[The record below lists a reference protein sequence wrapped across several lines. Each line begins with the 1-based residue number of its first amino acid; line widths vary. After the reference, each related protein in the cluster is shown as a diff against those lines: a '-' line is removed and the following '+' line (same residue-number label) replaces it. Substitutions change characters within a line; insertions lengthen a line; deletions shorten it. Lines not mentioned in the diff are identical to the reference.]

1 MSGQLPSLNALRAF
15 EAAARL
21 ESFSLAADELN
32 VTHAAISHQIRA
44 LEEWFGTRLFIR
56 LSGRVELIGSSR
68 RYSKFLTKL
77 FEQLESKTQELK
89 ALAGK
94 NQLTL
99 KVDPQFAAVW
109 LVPRLANFSK
119 LHPEIELDVI
129 TEYGGLDPRKDEA
142 PMALQ
147 YLDEGETIEQSGV
160 TVECLF
166 AVSAFPAGKPEIL
179 DASPVH
185 VAKDILNHTLS
196 HGEDRDWWQSW
207 FDIFDIKTEDP
218 LPGPKFSQSY
228 LALLAAEGG
237 QGIALLDDI
246 EAAES
251 LAAGRLV
258 RVLDTEMPA
267 GEYVVV
273 QNSRIPETSAMV
285 TVKEWLRAQL

>member
-1 MSGQLPSLNALRAF
+1 MSGKLPSLNALRAF

-44 LEEWFGTRLFIR
+44 LEEWFGTRLFMR
-56 LSGRVELIGSSR
+56 LSGRVELISSSR
-68 RYSKFLTKL
+68 RYSEFLTKL
-77 FEQLESKTQELK
+77 FEQLESRTQEQK

-99 KVDPQFAAVW
+99 KVDPQFAAIW
-109 LVPRLANFSK
+109 LVPRLADFSK

-129 TEYGGLDPRKDEA
+129 TEYGDLDPRRDEA
-142 PMALQ
+142 LIALQ
-147 YLDEGETIEQSGV
+147 YLDEGRIIEQTWV

-166 AVSAFPAGKPEIL
+166 AVSAFPACKPEIL
-179 DASPVH
+179 ETSPVDS
-185 VAKDILNHTLS
+185 AQDILSHTLL

-207 FDIFDIKTEDP
+207 FDIANIKTETP
-218 LPGPKFSQSY
+218 LSGPKFSQSY
-228 LALLAAEGG
+228 LALLAAEKG

-251 LAAGRLV
+251 LATGRLV
-258 RVLDTEMPA
+258 RVLDAEIPA
-267 GEYVVV
+267 GKYVIA
-273 QNSRIPETSAMV
+273 QNTLIPETSAMLA
-285 TVKEWLRAQL
+285 VKKWLRAQL

>member
-1 MSGQLPSLNALRAF
+1 VSEQLPSLNALRAF

-44 LEEWFGTRLFIR
+44 LEEWFGTRLFLR
-56 LSGRVELIGSSR
+56 LSGRVELISTCR
-68 RYSKFLTKL
+68 PFSKFLTKL
-77 FEQLESKTQELK
+77 FEQLESRTQELK
-89 ALAGK
+89 ALVGK

-99 KVDPQFAAVW
+99 KVDPQFAAIW

-119 LHPEIELDVI
+119 LHPEVELDVI

-142 PMALQ
+142 TIALQ
-147 YLDEGETIEQSGV
+147 YLDEGESIEQSGV

-166 AVSAFPAGKPEIL
+166 AVSAFPVCKPEVL
-179 DASPVH
+179 KASPVQ
-185 VAKDILNHTLS
+185 VAKDILKHTLL
-196 HGEDRDWWQSW
+196 HGEDRDWWRSW
-207 FDIFDIKTEDP
+207 LDIADVKTKGP

-258 RVLDTEMPA
+258 RVLDMEMPA
-267 GEYVVV
+267 GEYVIV
-273 QNSRIPETSAMV
+273 QNALTPETSVMV
-285 TVKEWLRAQL
+285 TVKEWFRAQL